1 MRTEERSRD
10 CEVEEDEEEQKDDEE
25 EEEMEKVINR
35 TIT

>member
-10 CEVEEDEEEQKDDEE
+10 CEAEEHEEEEKDDEE